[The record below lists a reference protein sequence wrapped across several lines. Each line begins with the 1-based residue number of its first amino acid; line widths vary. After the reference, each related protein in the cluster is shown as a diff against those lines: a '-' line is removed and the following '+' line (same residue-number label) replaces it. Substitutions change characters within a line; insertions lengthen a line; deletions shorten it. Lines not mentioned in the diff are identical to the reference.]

1 MALDT
6 VRETGSKNMELY
18 IQLIPNCSLFI
29 LQVYLSWQDSHLA
42 NVCGAFSQVPG
53 SVVGTESSVLS
64 SPPLGT
70 GLCGRYREL
79 STEQPSSWH
88 PPASFSSVCPA
99 LASLVSIACALLGVI
114 REPWSFPA
122 HGLKYTLHEART
134 LMSYCM
140 TSQQLTRRKH
150 SENMAG

>member
-1 MALDT
+1 MAYMALDT

-42 NVCGAFSQVPG
+42 NVCGPFSQVPG

-70 GLCGRYREL
+70 LR
-79 STEQPSSWH
+79 
-88 PPASFSSVCPA
+88 PASVLFALPWLHLCP
-99 LASLVSIACALLGVI
+99 
-114 REPWSFPA
+114 
-122 HGLKYTLHEART
+122 
-134 LMSYCM
+134 
-140 TSQQLTRRKH
+140 
-150 SENMAG
+150 